1 MNPARTGL
9 RTFAFVATWV
19 AWTAVP
25 AGAQYGTTPTTE
37 VSVVATP
44 MGSWNS
50 DGFVDAGN
58 ETATWDVNA
67 TVTFSTTAVCPD
79 PIPIT
84 FALADVTANA
94 TGGVDPASRTVTAP
108 PAGGATYASTNASLT
123 LKPEA
128 PGGGAES
135 ARLHVTVGPCP
146 TPAGTAPRA
155 ETNLTLSVRPLFRPG
170 LNVTWDAT
178 HTPTG
183 VFHFTLRNTGN
194 GPLVVETTATPA
206 NDSSA
211 QPATVP
217 PSVRLA
223 VGAAAPTV
231 VSFPNAIPG
240 AYDVRFVGR
249 FDGADGA
256 SLPQVELTQR
266 VETTAARVEVVEKRS
281 VAGPEPALVALAV
294 AAAVPIALRRRP

>member
-9 RTFAFVATWV
+9 RAFAFVATWV

-44 MGSWNS
+44 MGAWNS

-79 PIPIT
+79 PIPIA

-178 HTPTG
+178 HAPTG
-183 VFHFTLRNTGN
+183 VFNFTLRNTGN
-194 GPLVVETTATPA
+194 GPLLVE
-206 NDSSA
+206 
-211 QPATVP
+211 ATVNP
-217 PSVRLA
+217 VADSPLQPVTAPSPARM
-223 VGAAAPTV
+223 AAGGVDSGPLT
-231 VSFPNAIPG
+231 FPNAVPG
-240 AYDVRFVGR
+240 TYDIRFVGR

-256 SLPQVELTQR
+256 SLPKVELTQR
-266 VETTAARVEVVEKRS
+266 VEITVARVVEEKNNA
-281 VAGPEPALVALAV
+281 AGPEPALVALAV
-294 AAAVPIALRRRP
+294 AAAILGRRRAP